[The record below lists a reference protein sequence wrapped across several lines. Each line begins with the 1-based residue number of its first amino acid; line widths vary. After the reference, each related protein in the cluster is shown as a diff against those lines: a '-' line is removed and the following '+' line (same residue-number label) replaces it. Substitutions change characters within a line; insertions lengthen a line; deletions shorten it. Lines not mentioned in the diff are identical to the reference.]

1 MRDKISIKQAFIDYE
16 LEQKHELSEAQN
28 YYMLLSSYFNSA
40 IYEDKIIDI
49 VGNYGLTLLRRYGLI
64 ESCGIISNR
73 RLYAI

>member
-1 MRDKISIKQAFIDYE
+1 MRDKIPIKQAFIDYE
-16 LEQKHELSEAQN
+16 LEQKHELSEAQS

-49 VGNYGLTLLRRYGLI
+49 VGNYGLTLLRRHGLI
-64 ESCGIISNR
+64 ESCGIINNR